1 MSTDVETQVRAALNE
16 IADEAQPAPL
26 MQRLEARRTAPTR
39 IPRPRR
45 AVTAV
50 AAAIVILLVAAMAVR
65 AREDR
70 RLDPAV
76 DPPKVLRLSDA
87 GTLSPGRA
95 LLAVTLAAD
104 SENDNTPAYV
114 LPIGATEAVFLPD
127 VRFSGAWTQHLS
139 ADGRAFVRDS
149 WVEGGGLEIVDLR
162 SGRVDDIDGMVA
174 ECPTLSPDG
183 RLIAADVKSDATLID
198 RDTGRSMRISGDPGC
213 GYNSFGWA
221 PDGDRLVVRRDQV
234 SHLHDR
240 RGRLLGKVPGWT
252 LANTSMS
259 WSPDGRDLLMYQ
271 SRTGKYAIVSADQLT
286 VTPLRRP
293 ATTARAVGWTG
304 DRVVWLVGRVGDQRL
319 VTTDRDGRDSR
330 LWTRLELGSRQVD
343 NVSWSRAMT
352 GRG

>member
-1 MSTDVETQVRAALNE
+1 MSTVEDQVREALHDL
-16 IADEAQPAPL
+16 ADEARAAPL
-26 MQRLEARRTAPTR
+26 LQRLETRREAPAR
-39 IPRPRR
+39 IPRSRL
-45 AVTAV
+45 AVAAV
-50 AAAIVILLVAAMAVR
+50 AAAVVVLLVAALAIR
-65 AREDR
+65 SQHIR
-70 RLDPAV
+70 RIDPSV
-76 DPPKVLRLSDA
+76 QPPKVLRLSEA

-95 LLAVTLAAD
+95 MFAVSLAAD

-114 LPIGATEAVFLPD
+114 LPMGATRAVLLPD
-127 VRFSGAWTQHLS
+127 ARFSGGWTQHLS
-139 ADGRAFVRDS
+139 ADGTSFLRDS

-162 SGRVDDIDGMVA
+162 SGRVDDLDGMVA

-183 RLIAADVKSDATLID
+183 RLIAADVNSFATLID
-198 RDTGRSMRISGDPGC
+198 RDTGRSVRISGDPGC

-240 RGRLLGKVPGWT
+240 RGRLLGKVPGGT
-252 LANTSMS
+252 LANSSMS